1 MDHRFAGP
9 IAQPMASSLSCRAL
23 PATHTS
29 SMERSDAELLA
40 ASRRG
45 ERAAFAQLV
54 ERYQGV
60 VCAVS
65 YSGTGDRT
73 LSEDVAQDTFL
84 AAWRQLDQLREVERL
99 RAWLCGIARNLA
111 HKARRRRARETPV
124 AEQLEGEHGADL
136 FEQVSDRQAERVV
149 REALHRV
156 PETYREALV
165 LYYHEQRS
173 AKEVAQA
180 LGISEAAVLQRL
192 ARGRQSL
199 AQGVA
204 ALVERALAS
213 PLPRRSLV
221 AGVLAALPA
230 ITASH
235 ASAATTK
242 STHGGSSMLKL
253 ALAAAA
259 LTAAGTTA
267 YVTTREGSPA
277 AAPHTATV
285 APPAAGAAPVASLG
299 SAEAPARAAAAG
311 AASPSA
317 SPSTGGK
324 EAGCETCDGSA
335 DPDALPPIDR
345 ATAARLRLHEGPS
358 RGAAEAPVVI
368 TMFTDLQCKYC
379 GQALGTMDQ
388 LLEELDGKVRVVVK
402 QFPVR
407 ASSELAAQA
416 AFAAEAQGKFWELYD
431 LMMANQDQL
440 SLEGLVELARRAEL
454 EVGSFRRALEQGT
467 YRGAVDEVR
476 QVAKELQV
484 MGTPAFVINGRRI
497 AGARP
502 AEVFRE
508 HIQSALAERR

>member
-1 MDHRFAGP
+1 
-9 IAQPMASSLSCRAL
+9 MASSLSCRAL
-23 PATHTS
+23 LRALIN

-65 YSGTGDRT
+65 YSGTGDRS

-111 HKARRRRARETPV
+111 YKARRRRARETPV
-124 AEQLEGEHGADL
+124 AEQLEAEAGADL

-173 AKEVAQA
+173 AREVAQA

-199 AQGVA
+199 AQGVS

-221 AGVLAALPA
+221 VGVLAALPA

-235 ASAATTK
+235 ASAATTT
-242 STHGGSSMLKL
+242 STHGGMSMLKL

-259 LTAAGTTA
+259 LTAAGATA
-267 YVTTREGSPA
+267 YVTTSRDGSPA
-277 AAPHTATV
+277 AAPSN
-285 APPAAGAAPVASLG
+285 PAVTSPQSASVGANVTPARQP
-299 SAEAPARAAAAG
+299 APASARSAI
-311 AASPSA
+311 AAS
-317 SPSTGGK
+317 STAGGK
-324 EAGCETCDGSA
+324 DEGCGTCDGSA
-335 DPDALPPIDR
+335 EPEALPLIDS
-345 ATAARLRLHEGPS
+345 ATAARLGLHEGPS
-358 RGAAEAPVVI
+358 RGAANAPVVI
-368 TMFTDLQCKYC
+368 TMFTDMQCKYC
-379 GQALGTMDQ
+379 GEALGTMDQ
-388 LLEELDGKVRVVVK
+388 LLEELDGKVRLVIK

-407 ASSELAAQA
+407 AGSELAAQA
-416 AFAAEAQGKFWELYD
+416 AFAAEAQGKFWDLYD

-440 SLEGLVELARRAEL
+440 SQEGLVELARRAEL
-454 EVGSFRRALEQGT
+454 DVGAFRAALEKGA
-467 YRGAVDEVR
+467 YRGAVDDVR
-476 QVAKELQV
+476 KVAKELKV
-484 MGTPAFVINGRRI
+484 MGTPAFVINGRHI
-497 AGARP
+497 AGARS

-508 HIQSALAERR
+508 HIQAALAQRP

>member
-1 MDHRFAGP
+1 
-9 IAQPMASSLSCRAL
+9 MASSLSCRAL
-23 PATHTS
+23 LQTHTS

-45 ERAAFAQLV
+45 ERAAFALLV

-65 YSGTGDRT
+65 YSGTGDRS

-111 HKARRRRARETPV
+111 HKARRRRARELPV
-124 AEQLEGEHGADL
+124 ADELEAGAGADL

-199 AQGVA
+199 AQGVS

-221 AGVLAALPA
+221 VGVLAGLSA

-235 ASAATTK
+235 ASAATTT
-242 STHGGSSMLKL
+242 SPHGGMSMLKL

-259 LTAAGTTA
+259 LTAAGATA
-267 YVTTREGSPA
+267 YVTTSRDGSPA
-277 AAPHTATV
+277 AAPSNPV
-285 APPAAGAAPVASLG
+285 AVLQPAASLG
-299 SAEAPARAAAAG
+299 ASTPPAQRLTTTPVRSAAAG
-311 AASPSA
+311 SS
-317 SPSTGGK
+317 STAGGK
-324 EAGCETCDGSA
+324 EEGCGTCDGSA
-335 DPDALPPIDR
+335 EPESQPPVDS
-345 ATAARLRLHEGPS
+345 ATVARLGLHEGPS
-358 RGAAEAPVVI
+358 RGAADAPVVI
-368 TMFTDLQCKYC
+368 TMFTDMQCKYC
-379 GQALGTMDQ
+379 GESLGTMDQ
-388 LLEELDGKVRVVVK
+388 LLEELDGKVRLVIK

-407 ASSELAAQA
+407 TGSELAAQA
-416 AFAAEAQGKFWELYD
+416 AFAAEAQGKFWDLYD
-431 LMMANQDQL
+431 LMMANQDRL
-440 SLEGLVELARRAEL
+440 SQEGLIELARRAEL
-454 EVGSFRRALEQGT
+454 DVDAFGAALEKGT
-467 YRGAVDEVR
+467 YRSSVEEVR
-476 QVAKELQV
+476 KVAKALKV
-484 MGTPAFVINGRRI
+484 MGTPAFFINGRHI
-497 AGARP
+497 AGARS

-508 HIQSALAERR
+508 HIQAALAERR

>member
-1 MDHRFAGP
+1 
-9 IAQPMASSLSCRAL
+9 
-23 PATHTS
+23 
-29 SMERSDAELLA
+29 MERSDAELLA

-65 YSGTGDRT
+65 YSGTGDRS

-111 HKARRRRARETPV
+111 HKARRRRARELPV
-124 AEQLEGEHGADL
+124 AEELEAEPGADL

-165 LYYHEQRS
+165 LYYHEHRS

-199 AQGVA
+199 AQGVS

-221 AGVLAALPA
+221 VGVLAALPA
-230 ITASH
+230 LTASH
-235 ASAATTK
+235 ASAKTVT
-242 STHGGSSMLKL
+242 STHGGMSMLKL

-259 LTAAGTTA
+259 LTAAGATA
-267 YVTTREGSPA
+267 YVTTSRD
-277 AAPHTATV
+277 
-285 APPAAGAAPVASLG
+285 GAAPAAPAHTVAAPP
-299 SAEAPARAAAAG
+299 SATSPGASAAPARQMTP
-311 AASPSA
+311 ASAPTATA

-324 EAGCETCDGSA
+324 AEGCETCDGSA
-335 DPDALPPIDR
+335 EPDALPPIDR
-345 ATAARLRLHEGPS
+345 ATAARLGLHQGPS
-358 RGAAEAPVVI
+358 RGAADAPVVI
-368 TMFTDLQCKYC
+368 TLFTDLQCKYC
-379 GQALGTMDQ
+379 GESLGTMDQ
-388 LLEELDGKVRVVVK
+388 LLEEFDGKVRLVIK

-440 SLEGLVELARRAEL
+440 SREGLLELARRAEL
-454 EVGSFRRALEQGT
+454 DVAAFQRALDKGT

-476 QVAKELQV
+476 KVAKELEV

-508 HIQSALAERR
+508 HIQAALAERR

>member
-1 MDHRFAGP
+1 
-9 IAQPMASSLSCRAL
+9 
-23 PATHTS
+23 
-29 SMERSDAELLA
+29 MEQSDAELLA

-65 YSGTGDRT
+65 YSGTGDRA

-111 HKARRRRARETPV
+111 HKARRRRSRETPM
-124 AEQLEGEHGADL
+124 AEHLEGEDGADL

-173 AKEVAQA
+173 AREVAQA

-199 AQGVA
+199 TRGVA
-204 ALVERALAS
+204 TLVERALAS

-221 AGVLAALPA
+221 VGVLAALPA

-235 ASAATTK
+235 ASAATTT
-242 STHGGSSMLKL
+242 STHGGMSMLKL

-259 LTAAGTTA
+259 LTAAGATA
-267 YVTTREGSPA
+267 YVTTQGDSPTTAPRVATAAPQAASAVAA
-277 AAPHTATV
+277 AAPRAATA
-285 APPAAGAAPVASLG
+285 APP
-299 SAEAPARAAAAG
+299 RAAAAAG
-311 AASPSA
+311 TAAPT
-317 SPSTGGK
+317 TGGK
-324 EAGCETCDGSA
+324 EEGCGTCDGTA
-335 DPDALPPIDR
+335 DPESLPPIDR
-345 ATAARLRLHEGPS
+345 ATATRLGLHEGPS

-368 TMFTDLQCKYC
+368 TMFTDMQCKYC

-388 LLEELDGKVRVVVK
+388 LLEEHEGKVRVVVK

-407 ASSELAAQA
+407 TGSELAAQA
-416 AFAAEAQGKFWELYD
+416 AHAAEAQGKFWDLYD
-431 LMMANQDQL
+431 LMMANQEQL

-454 EVGSFRRALEQGT
+454 DVVAFRRALEQGT
-467 YRGAVDEVR
+467 YRGAVDDAR
-476 QVAKELQV
+476 KVARELGL
-484 MGTPAFVINGRRI
+484 MGTPAFVVNGRRI

-508 HIQSALAERR
+508 HIQAALAERQ

>member
-1 MDHRFAGP
+1 
-9 IAQPMASSLSCRAL
+9 
-23 PATHTS
+23 
-29 SMERSDAELLA
+29 MERSDAELLA

-45 ERAAFAQLV
+45 ERAAFALLV

-65 YSGTGDRT
+65 YSGTGDRS

-111 HKARRRRARETPV
+111 HKARRRRARELPV
-124 AEQLEGEHGADL
+124 ADELEAGAGADL

-199 AQGVA
+199 AQGVS

-221 AGVLAALPA
+221 VGVLAALPA

-235 ASAATTK
+235 ASAATTT
-242 STHGGSSMLKL
+242 STHGGMSMLKL

-259 LTAAGTTA
+259 LTAAGATA
-267 YVTTREGSPA
+267 YVTTSRDGRPA
-277 AAPHTATV
+277 AAPSNSV
-285 APPAAGAAPVASLG
+285 AAPLPAASLG
-299 SAEAPARAAAAG
+299 ASAPLAQRLTPAPVQRAAAG
-311 AASPSA
+311 PTAA
-317 SPSTGGK
+317 GK
-324 EAGCETCDGSA
+324 EEGCGTCDGSA
-335 DPDALPPIDR
+335 DPDSLPPVDSV
-345 ATAARLRLHEGPS
+345 TAARLGLHEGPS
-358 RGAAEAPVVI
+358 RGAADAPVVI
-368 TMFTDLQCKYC
+368 TMFTDMQCKYC
-379 GQALGTMDQ
+379 GESLGTMDQ
-388 LLEELDGKVRVVVK
+388 LLEELEGKVRLVIK
-402 QFPVR
+402 QLPVR
-407 ASSELAAQA
+407 TGSELAAQA
-416 AFAAEAQGKFWELYD
+416 AFAAEAQGKFWDLYD
-431 LMMANQDQL
+431 LMMANQDRL
-440 SLEGLVELARRAEL
+440 SPEGLVELARRAEL
-454 EVGSFRRALEQGT
+454 DVNAFAAALEKGT

-476 QVAKELQV
+476 KVAKELKV
-484 MGTPAFVINGRRI
+484 MGTPAFFINGRRI
-497 AGARP
+497 AGARS

-508 HIQSALAERR
+508 HIQAALAERR